1 MLKTTKAIDVALLNI
16 LTLYKEET
24 IFKAV
29 HLFRQHHCDALPII
43 DENGKLCGIFTR
55 SNIYNVLLSGFDLQR
70 PVSDVM
76 VSDVFALSY
85 NDEIDISLSLG
96 SPKGQVVI
104 VDDDYRPI
112 GMINKST
119 AFQTLLSQSNALASN
134 LSSLVE
140 TMEDGVINVN
150 EDGTI
155 QVFNAAAAEM
165 LEVEAKDMIG
175 KSIDDLFP
183 SLGIAGVLSDGQ
195 SIFGQRCTVGEHIFL
210 VHCRM
215 VDGPHG
221 WFGAVAILQDMTK
234 LELLTNELQ
243 SVQQLNTTLDTVLE
257 LAYDGIV
264 VVNKEGNITMINSN
278 MCHFLGVETG
288 EAIGRSIRELRPD
301 SHLMNVLE
309 TGLADINDIQMI
321 RGTRYTVTCL
331 PLVENGQAVGAV
343 EKVTFHHIKELKKLV
358 EKMES
363 LEKEITYFRQ
373 EARQSNYAKYTFKHI
388 VSVNPKVDLAKKEA
402 MRVAQANLP
411 VVILGPSGTGKELFA
426 HSIHNA
432 SPRRA
437 APFIKVNCAAI
448 PEELM
453 ESEFF
458 GYEEGAFTGAKKK
471 GKPGKFELANGGTL
485 FLDEIGDMS
494 PALQVKLLRVLQD
507 GEFERVGGIDPI
519 KVNVRIIAATNT
531 QLEDKVRSGEFR
543 LDLYYR
549 INVFSITIPPLSE
562 RKDDIP
568 HLAKMFINKFSSELG
583 IRVTGIEKEA
593 MDALTAHEWPGNVR
607 ELENV
612 IRRAVYLLEGE
623 QIKLKDLPEHIS
635 HMTVPYAKL
644 TTAIEA
650 EEAEYIP
657 ILSEGEPEVAGS
669 SLEDRERQLIIG
681 TLQQTNGNR
690 SKAAKLM
697 GMGRSTLYEKMNRLG
712 IPTAKEAKTRV
723 KST

>member
-1 MLKTTKAIDVALLNI
+1 MKAIDIALLNI
-16 LTLYKEET
+16 LTLSKEET
-24 IFKAV
+24 IFNAV
-29 HLFRQHHCDALPII
+29 TIFRQQHCDALPII
-43 DENGKLCGIFTR
+43 DEHGKLCGIFTR
-55 SNIYNVLLSGFDLQR
+55 SNIYNVLINGIDLNG
-70 PVSDVM
+70 PVSEVM
-76 VSDVFALSY
+76 VHNVFSLAY
-85 NDEIDISLSLG
+85 NDEIDVNLSLG
-96 SPKGQVVI
+96 SPKSQVVV
-104 VDDDYRPI
+104 VDEENRPI

-119 AFQTLLSQSNALASN
+119 AFQGLLNQSNALAYN

-150 EDGTI
+150 RDGII

-165 LEVEAKDMIG
+165 LEVEAKGMVG
-175 KSIDDLFP
+175 KAVTDCFP
-183 SLGIAGVLSDGQ
+183 ELGIDHVLADGQ
-195 SIFGQRCTVGEHIFL
+195 PIFGQRCTVGEHIFL
-210 VHCRM
+210 VNCRL
-215 VDGPHG
+215 VDGPDG
-221 WFGAVAILQDMTK
+221 WFGAVTILQDMTK
-234 LELLTNELQ
+234 LELLTKELH

-257 LAYDGIV
+257 LAYDGIT
-264 VVNKEGNITMINSN
+264 VVNREGEITMINSN
-278 MCHFLGVETG
+278 MCHFLGIEAG
-288 EAIGRSIRELRPD
+288 EAIGKSIFDIRKE
-301 SHLMNVLE
+301 SHLVNVLE
-309 TGLADINDIQMI
+309 TGISDVNDIQMI
-321 RGTRYTVTCL
+321 RGTRYAVSCL
-331 PLVENGQAVGAV
+331 PLVEEGETVGAV

-358 EKMES
+358 EKMET

-388 VSVNPKVDLAKKEA
+388 VSVNAKVDNAKKEA

-432 SPRRA
+432 SPRRS

-485 FLDEIGDMS
+485 FLDEIGDMP

-519 KVNVRIIAATNT
+519 QVNVRIVAATNT
-531 QLEDKVRSGEFR
+531 QLEEKVRAGEFR

-549 INVFSITIPPLSE
+549 INVFSITIPPLSQRLE
-562 RKDDIP
+562 DIP
-568 HLAKMFINKFSSELG
+568 HLVKMFINKFSSELG
-583 IRVTGIEKEA
+583 IRVTGIEKNA
-593 MDALTAHEWPGNVR
+593 IDALKAHEWPGNVR

-612 IRRAVYLLEGE
+612 IRRAVYLIDGE
-623 QIKLKDLPEHIS
+623 QIKLSDLPEHIS
-635 HMTVPYAKL
+635 HIVIPPNWTVEK
-644 TTAIEA
+644 ED
-650 EEAEYIP
+650 
-657 ILSEGEPEVAGS
+657 EPEMVYMPVSSQIESYGT
-669 SLEDRERQLIIG
+669 SLEERERELIIG
-681 TLQQTNGNR
+681 TLEQTDGNR

-712 IPTAKEAKTRV
+712 IPTTKKAEK
-723 KST
+723 